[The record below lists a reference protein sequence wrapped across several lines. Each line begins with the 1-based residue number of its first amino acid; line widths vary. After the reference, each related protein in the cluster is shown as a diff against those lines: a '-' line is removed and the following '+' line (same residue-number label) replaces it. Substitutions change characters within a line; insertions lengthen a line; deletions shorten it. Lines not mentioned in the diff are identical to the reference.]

1 MDLHSLP
8 LFAALTKRMEWLG
21 ERQKVLANN
30 VANSDTPNFQAKDLK
45 PLTFRE
51 LIRDSENRVSMT
63 ATHVAHQ
70 ASGPGGPAKAA
81 AEVNEDPYEVSP
93 QGNGVVIEEQL
104 MKIGETRMNYELTAN
119 LYKKH
124 LDMFRMALSR
134 R

>member
-8 LFAALTKRMEWLG
+8 LFAALTKRMDWLG

-30 VANSDTPNFQAKDLK
+30 VANSDTPNFNAKDLK

-63 ATHVAHQ
+63 ATHAAHQ
-70 ASGPGGPAKAA
+70 AHGPSTAAKVAP
-81 AEVNEDPYEVSP
+81 EIEDEPYEISP
-93 QGNGVVIEEQL
+93 QGNGVSIEEQL

>member
-8 LFAALTKRMEWLG
+8 LFAALTKRMDWLG

-30 VANSDTPNFQAKDLK
+30 VANSDTPNFNAKDLK

-63 ATHVAHQ
+63 ATHAAHQ
-70 ASGPGGPAKAA
+70 AGGPSAEAKVAPQ
-81 AEVNEDPYEVSP
+81 VEDEPYEISP
-93 QGNGVVIEEQL
+93 QGNGVSIEEQL

>member
-8 LFAALTKRMEWLG
+8 LFAALTKRMDWLG

-45 PLTFRE
+45 PLSFQE
-51 LIRDSENRVSMT
+51 LIRDSEKRVSMT
-63 ATHVAHQ
+63 ATHIAHQ
-70 ASGPGGPAKAA
+70 AGGPGGAPQVADQI
-81 AEVNEDPYEVSP
+81 EEDPYEVSP

-104 MKIGETRMNYELTAN
+104 IKIGETRMSYELTTN

>member
-1 MDLHSLP
+1 MNLHSLP
-8 LFAALTKRMEWLG
+8 LFAALTKRMDWLG

-45 PLTFRE
+45 PLSFQE
-51 LIRDSENRVSMT
+51 LIRDSEKRVSMT

-70 ASGPGGPAKAA
+70 ASSPGGAPRVADQIQ
-81 AEVNEDPYEVSP
+81 EDPYEVSP

-104 MKIGETRMNYELTAN
+104 MKIGETRMSYELTTN
-119 LYKKH
+119 MYRKH